1 MTKME
6 EDKILT
12 PEDILE
18 VLVTSGQL
26 KPELEPAP
34 DELLKN
40 EIDETLAQEKSRN
53 APDLSALQDAV
64 VLETSGTC
72 TFLAEPGEKITIER
86 WMTCP
91 DGRKIWLDT
100 DTYKLVAV
108 NRETGDLTLL
118 NEGVRNHARSNY
130 ITGIARGYKFKLTDA
145 KGMVGKRR
153 RGRPKKHHWEFDE
166 PTKTEQPLGEKKK
179 RGRPKGS
186 KNRDRSEISADKD
199 ARNKKRAE
207 KFEKRK
213 ARAKKTGR

>member
-1 MTKME
+1 ME

-40 EIDETLAQEKSRN
+40 EIDETLAQEKSRS
-53 APDLSALQDAV
+53 APDIGTLADAIEIGPDGKPMLMV
-64 VLETSGTC
+64 
-72 TFLAEPGEKITIER
+72 APGEKITIER

-100 DTYKLVAV
+100 DTYKLVSV
-108 NRETGDLTLL
+108 NQETGNMTLL
-118 NEGVRNHARSNY
+118 NEGVRNHAMSNF
-130 ITGIARGYKFKLTDA
+130 ITGPARGYRFKLTD
-145 KGMVGKRR
+145 KHGNVGKRR

-166 PTKTEQPLGEKKK
+166 PVKAEQPSGEKKK

-186 KNRDRSEISADKD
+186 KNRDKASIAADKE
-199 ARNKKRAE
+199 ARNRKRAE
-207 KFEKRK
+207 KFAKRK